1 MKKTM
6 SAITAAAAVTSCFT
20 GFGAASFSA
29 PAKAATQTNTLP
41 ENTNQSAAELVK
53 NLYNTAYKGEMP
65 QQAQGLTINK
75 STKGD
80 VHAAFGDRKDQSG
93 ETIDL
98 IYITGIWDKRATDF
112 PIIKT

>member
-29 PAKAATQTNTLP
+29 PAKAAAQTNTLS

-53 NLYNTAYKGEMP
+53 KPL
-65 QQAQGLTINK
+65 
-75 STKGD
+75 
-80 VHAAFGDRKDQSG
+80 
-93 ETIDL
+93 
-98 IYITGIWDKRATDF
+98 
-112 PIIKT
+112 